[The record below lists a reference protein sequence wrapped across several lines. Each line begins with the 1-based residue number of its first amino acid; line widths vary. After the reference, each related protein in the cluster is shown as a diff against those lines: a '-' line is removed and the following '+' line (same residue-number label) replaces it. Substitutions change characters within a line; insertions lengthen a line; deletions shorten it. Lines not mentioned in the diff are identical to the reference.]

1 MLARGLIRL
10 QRPAEVVEL
19 LTPVLTAFSTVDEI
33 CTARMLHGIAVALAK
48 DVDQGLELLI
58 NIDKFAT
65 AKRAIPAVKAE
76 IAYLRAV
83 AYWLKHQ
90 YSEASRFAAMAER
103 ARADVVSVRAM
114 ELRGFIALTKAQFP
128 EALRLFYRAQQAYAR
143 CRGRDLGLATQ
154 IIYQVAFLEMNLR
167 SAKIQGSHAGGRT
180 IPGTPFGPA
189 IATSTKMLLLTA
201 DAWLFAHDG
210 NRTSAF
216 RKVHDAIRTAPSP
229 AWRVR
234 ALAACAAVFNA
245 FGEIGSARLLTEDAA
260 EIADSVDWNAT
271 VDEERIGLLQLAEVA
286 AAVNPTIAPAI
297 LSRYDS
303 VTSKM
308 DPTRVHRDR
317 DADPRLA
324 AWDAYVRGLVA
335 RTVGEHERAGEW
347 FRSAAK
353 QFEACGFLWRAALAL
368 IELDA
373 TPIDT
378 RGEAPLEKAAIIV
391 RDNFPRSFLGRRL
404 GLWAGAYV
412 DPVASK
418 LTSSQRDILRRM
430 LEGKSVGAIAVETI
444 RARATVRKHIENIH
458 AAFGTHSYSE
468 LIVECFRRGIGSP
481 ELAPPIVHEA
491 MPRIS

>member
-1 MLARGLIRL
+1 
-10 QRPAEVVEL
+10 
-19 LTPVLTAFSTVDEI
+19 
-33 CTARMLHGIAVALAK
+33 MLHGMAVALAK
-48 DVDQGLELLI
+48 SADQGLELLVS
-58 NIDKFAT
+58 IDKFAN
-65 AKRAIPAVKAE
+65 AKRAIPAIKAE
-76 IAYLRAV
+76 IAYFRAV
-83 AYWLKHQ
+83 AHWLKHE

-103 ARADVVSVRAM
+103 AKADVVSVRAT
-114 ELRGFIALTKAQFP
+114 ELRAFIALAKTRFP
-128 EALRLFYRAQQAYAR
+128 EALQLFYRAQHVYAH

-154 IIYQVAFLEMNLR
+154 IICQIAALEMNLR
-167 SAKIQGSHAGGRT
+167 SARVPGTHAVTNGRV
-180 IPGTPFGPA
+180 IPGTSFGPA
-189 IATSTKMLLLTA
+189 IATSARMALLTA

-210 NRTSAF
+210 DHVTAF
-216 RKVHDAIRTAPSP
+216 RKAYDAIRIAPTP

-234 ALAACAAVFNA
+234 ALAACAAMFNA
-245 FGEIGSARLLTEDAA
+245 FGETGGARLLVEDAA
-260 EIADSVDWNAT
+260 ELADSIDWNAT
-271 VDEERIGLLQLAEVA
+271 IDEERLGLLQLAEVA
-286 AAVNPTIAPAI
+286 ASVKSSVAATF
-297 LSRYDS
+297 LERYDA

-308 DPTRVHRDR
+308 DPTRLLRER
-317 DADPRLA
+317 DADPRLV

-335 RTVGEHERAGEW
+335 RAVGGHERAGEW

-353 QFEACGFLWRAALAL
+353 QFETCGFLWLEALAL

-412 DPVASK
+412 DPVAGK

-430 LEGKSVGAIAVETI
+430 LEGKSVGAIAIETT

-481 ELAPPIVHEA
+481 ELAPPMAHEA
-491 MPRIS
+491 LPHIS